1 MTLNPSTR
9 RVNQRHDV
17 SIPGVV
23 KLPEGDRE
31 VDITNLS
38 VGGLYIKDNYSYK
51 NRKMYKVLFSIP
63 TLKDEIA
70 VNIMLRW
77 IERDDNGIKGVGG
90 QFIGIKAKEVWGL
103 TQYFSSLDSEE
114 I

>member
-38 VGGLYIKDNYSYK
+38 VGGLYIKD
-51 NRKMYKVLFSIP
+51 
-63 TLKDEIA
+63 
-70 VNIMLRW
+70 
-77 IERDDNGIKGVGG
+77 DDNGIKGVGG